1 MKTITKTGLISLAVT
16 AALAVAPQAAFAHKA
31 KKAHTHTKSVKAPA
45 HHHAAA
51 AAPVSSTDAK
61 LRQLE
66 SEIQALRG
74 ELGRTRTETKSA
86 VAAVAQ
92 KAEAQ
97 DAAIDAKL
105 VKHEEDTVAKNT
117 LFFRGG
123 YAGMTHNR
131 GNELLTNNAVLNGA
145 GIQNETNGGAGW
157 YIGAGIDHRLTNDL
171 WGMTD
176 VVALDGELM
185 FEYKNFGSS
194 TNTLVAAA
202 STAVGPVG
210 TLGTIQNQITQ
221 FTLAASP
228 KLKFNTGTIFT
239 PWIIPFGLSI
249 NVISPP
255 SSGVTVLNPGLML
268 GVGGEAEFMKAIV
281 AGVDFRYNFTGGDLS
296 QTNLR
301 GLNGLPA
308 VQLKGVST
316 DGLTAGGYLGFKF

>member
-1 MKTITKTGLISLAVT
+1 MKIISKTSLITLAV
-16 AALAVAPQAAFAHKA
+16 ASAVAVAPQAAFAHKTG
-31 KKAHTHTKSVKAPA
+31 KAHKHTSARSA
-45 HHHAAA
+45 SRSSSSAS
-51 AAPVSSTDAK
+51 APVSSTDAR

-66 SEIQALRG
+66 AEVQTLRG
-74 ELGRTRTETKSA
+74 ELGRTRAETKSA
-86 VAAVAQ
+86 VSSIAQKSEAQNAAV
-92 KAEAQ
+92 E
-97 DAAIDAKL
+97 AKL
-105 VKHEEDTVAKNT
+105 VEHESKSKDNKNT

-131 GNELLTNNAVLNGA
+131 GDELLVSNGALNGA
-145 GIQNETNGGAGW
+145 AIQNIENGGAGW

-176 VVALDGELM
+176 LIALDGELM
-185 FEYKNFGSS
+185 FEYKNFGAS

-210 TLGTIQNQITQ
+210 TLGTIQNQVTQ
-221 FTLAASP
+221 FTLSASP
-228 KLKFNTGTIFT
+228 KLKFNTGTVFT
-239 PWIIPFGLSI
+239 PWIIPFGLSL

-268 GVGGEAEFMKAIV
+268 GVGGEAEFMKSIV
-281 AGVDFRYNFTGGDLS
+281 AGVDFRYNFTGGDLA
-296 QTNLR
+296 QTNYY
-301 GLNGLPA
+301 GLGGRTP